1 MIPFFLIILILI
13 IGGENHLKKQ
23 HETNYVTRLTGR
35 QGSA

>member
-13 IGGENHLKKQ
+13 NCGENHAKIQ
-23 HETNYVTRLTGR
+23 RETNYVTRLTGR